1 MDGTDNTVPL
11 HSPSFEDYVEIEVR
25 QDLLADEAGQA
36 QMGALLGR
44 LLPLTL
50 NETRPPLPWQERAL
64 LIGCPKTTG

>member
-50 NETRPPLPWQERAL
+50 
-64 LIGCPKTTG
+64 K